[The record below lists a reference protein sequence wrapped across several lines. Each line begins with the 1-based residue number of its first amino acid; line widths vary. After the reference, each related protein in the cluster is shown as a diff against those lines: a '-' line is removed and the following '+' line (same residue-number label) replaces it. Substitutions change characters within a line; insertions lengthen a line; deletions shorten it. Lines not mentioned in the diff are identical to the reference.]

1 MTARWSCVAK
11 TAGLLICQLSLSKS
25 AANSASRGAG
35 VFGRALIMLLV
46 LFVRRLGL
54 FLSGGAVAALER
66 LAPCLKQPSPKLLL
80 SCATAGVSVKTDRR
94 RFNSKQ
100 CTHQA
105 PRRARRPARPPPP
118 DGSRVRVSAPRRAQ
132 LRRVRTARVIV
143 SPAAAISS
151 SEVSHSPRAA
161 PAEAAASCA
170 ATLCMSAPARAAPPT
185 RGSPASARDTA

>member
-66 LAPCLKQPSPKLLL
+66 LAPRLKQPSP
-80 SCATAGVSVKTDRR
+80 
-94 RFNSKQ
+94 
-100 CTHQA
+100 
-105 PRRARRPARPPPP
+105 
-118 DGSRVRVSAPRRAQ
+118 Q
-132 LRRVRTARVIV
+132 LRLIC
-143 SPAAAISS
+143 
-151 SEVSHSPRAA
+151 
-161 PAEAAASCA
+161 AAASV
-170 ATLCMSAPARAAPPT
+170 SASTEFASTA
-185 RGSPASARDTA
+185 SSARTTLLAVRAGRRTLLPLTPVACVRQRHDARS